1 MCDTENILVGGSQT
15 RGLVKKEGKGEKAAA
30 GWFPSPPW
38 LNEERCFSPHCSSI
52 SLLSIFCIMF
62 PPPDCGSGAECWWDH
77 RQPVPRQ
84 NFLRSFLLVLNCLTC
99 SFLFPNHGRLPNY
112 TLLFLW
118 YLLFVPSLNLP
129 LLPGTLTVSVVQLE
143 LKLVRERF

>member
-1 MCDTENILVGGSQT
+1 MWYWKHISGWVTDQRTH
-15 RGLVKKEGKGEKAAA
+15 KKEGKGEKAAA

-38 LNEERCFSPHCSSI
+38 LNEERCFSPHCSSV

-99 SFLFPNHGRLPNY
+99 SFLFPNHGSCPITNCYFYDTCLSFPA
-112 TLLFLW
+112 LIFL
-118 YLLFVPSLNLP
+118 YCQEHSQF
-129 LLPGTLTVSVVQLE
+129 SVVQLE
-143 LKLVRERF
+143 PKLVRERF